1 MGFIAIYVPLIYYL
15 LAQQMVYQQ
24 SYYAARQ
31 DAVGII
37 NDGVVNIFGIK
48 IIGDMRREMQG
59 FLMPA
64 IRIWQERDKKRRY
77 FDTYVVDSTDTV
89 LVVLMSALQ
98 IYLLAYSFLQ
108 GEVTAGGFAF
118 VALLT
123 LKIHGQ
129 LNTLLDALL
138 FSMTPNL
145 AKIRSSY
152 AVLCSSE
159 DVPDVLGAQVLSSV
173 SGQIHFESV
182 SFRYEQRQRYI
193 LKDFS
198 LSIRPGEQV
207 GLVGLSGAGK
217 TTIIKCLLRYFDIVS
232 GDITLDGRSI
242 RSVTQAS
249 LRSQVSVIPQDITM
263 FHRSIFDNLLLAR
276 PDATAEQV
284 WNACKQANIH
294 KDIMEMPD
302 QYATIVGERGVKLSG
317 GQRQRIAIARAILKD
332 APILILDEATSSLDS
347 PTEKLI
353 QSSINSVLEKSP
365 ATVIAIAHRLST
377 LTHMDR
383 IVVLDKGRIV
393 EEGSHPELIKK
404 NGHYKHLWDMQLI

>member
-1 MGFIAIYVPLIYYL
+1 M
-15 LAQQMVYQQ
+15 
-24 SYYAARQ
+24 
-31 DAVGII
+31 
-37 NDGVVNIFGIK
+37 
-48 IIGDMRREMQG
+48 
-59 FLMPA
+59 
-64 IRIWQERDKKRRY
+64 
-77 FDTYVVDSTDTV
+77 
-89 LVVLMSALQ
+89 
-98 IYLLAYSFLQ
+98 
-108 GEVTAGGFAF
+108 
-118 VALLT
+118 
-123 LKIHGQ
+123 
-129 LNTLLDALL
+129 
-138 FSMTPNL
+138 
-145 AKIRSSY
+145 
-152 AVLCSSE
+152 
-159 DVPDVLGAQVLSSV
+159 
-173 SGQIHFESV
+173 
-182 SFRYEQRQRYI
+182 
-193 LKDFS
+193 
-198 LSIRPGEQV
+198 SIRPGEQV